1 MLFTFGCMYS
11 FNFLGMQSDKKK
23 QPLSFCKNKR

>member
-11 FNFLGMQSDKKK
+11 FNFLGMQSDLKKTN
-23 QPLSFCKNKR
+23 KNAVIL